1 MPRIEAGS
9 ALEVIPRLV
18 DEGVVVDSVV
28 TDPPYHLTARTSRF
42 GKVGSAPPQYGRD
55 GAMGRLSKGFMG
67 KQWDGGDVAF
77 RPETWA
83 TIGTI
88 MRPGAFLLVFGGTRT
103 YHRMTCAIEDAGFV
117 IQDCIM
123 WMYGTGFPKRRDM
136 LKPAYEPIVVA
147 YKPGGNRMMQIDECR
162 IGTTE
167 NLNGGAYAEVGGRS
181 ESPAIHGG
189 SGLATP
195 GKTVGKP
202 FVQPPGRW
210 PANICHDGSD
220 EVVSMFPNSKDGVA
234 VQRNRDG
241 GVHNKIYGAMK
252 KPSALDVGYG
262 GSGSAAR
269 FFWSPKANKK
279 DRNGSKHPTVKP
291 VSLMSWLVPLVTPIG
306 GTVLDPF
313 AGTGTTGQAAL
324 DTGRNAILIE
334 REAEYLSDIRRRFGE
349 TDIKALLSRCEKL
362 IDTFSSLIAKA
373 PSDFLF

>member
-1 MPRIEAGS
+1 MSPRIEAGS
-9 ALEVIPRLV
+9 ALEVIPKLV
-18 DEGVVVDSVV
+18 DEGVVVDSCI

-42 GKVGSAPPQYGRD
+42 GKVGSAPPQYGKD

-67 KQWDGGDVAF
+67 KQWDGGDIAF

-83 TIGTI
+83 TVGTI

-147 YKPGGNRMMQIDECR
+147 YKPGGDRTMQIDECR
-162 IGTTE
+162 IGMSK
-167 NLNGGAYAEVGGRS
+167 GVPA
-181 ESPAIHGG
+181 SPRTAAQNQTYGDLSKQKG
-189 SGLATP
+189 DTSGWNP
-195 GKTVGKP
+195 NI
-202 FVQPPGRW
+202 GRW

-220 EVVSMFPNSKDGVA
+220 EVVSVFPSNRPGCKTPSKAKPESIFRPGQGNYQA
-234 VQRNRDG
+234 QG
-241 GVHNKIYGAMK
+241 PIYA
-252 KPSALDVGYG
+252 DN
-262 GSGSAAR
+262 GSAAR
-269 FFWSPKANKK
+269 FFWSPKAGKK

-334 REAEYLSDIRRRFGE
+334 REPEYLSDIRRRIGYDLAAALKLVE
-349 TDIKALLSRCEKL
+349 DAVNRGSDILEGML
-362 IDTFSSLIAKA
+362 
-373 PSDFLF
+373 